1 MGRLGLMLWLG
12 GGVLFGQ
19 DVESLHQFNAFL
31 KPTNR
36 LTIQSHLRLRTNENV
51 SSFFQV
57 RGGPIAFFAV
67 KPRVSLI
74 GGYYYIGQSNR
85 TSEEVN
91 GFHRAF
97 GGVQVGIFKTPKL
110 TLESRTLVERFV
122 LTPSG
127 NFTRGR
133 QRLML
138 QKQGKGVLP
147 YFSVE
152 GLVAQQRGTVRVT
165 VGILKQV
172 SPKLQ
177 LLMGYEMR
185 QYTNGR
191 VGHVLV
197 SNLQFVQLRPR

>member
-1 MGRLGLMLWLG
+1 MA
-12 GGVLFGQ
+12 Q
-19 DVESLHQFNAFL
+19 DVESLHQFNAFF
-31 KPTNR
+31 KPTDK
-36 LTIQSHLRLRTNENV
+36 LTVQSHLRVRTNENI

-57 RGGPIAFFAV
+57 RGGPIAYFAV

-74 GGYYYIGQSNR
+74 GGYYFIGQASR
-85 TSEEVN
+85 VHDDIDE
-91 GFHRAF
+91 FHRAF
-97 GGVQVGIFKTPKL
+97 GGVSVALLKKPKF

-122 LTPSG
+122 ATPSG
-127 NFTRGR
+127 NFIRGR
-133 QRLML
+133 QRLMV
-138 QKQGKGVLP
+138 QKQGKGLLP

-152 GLVAQQRGTVRVT
+152 GLAVAHRGTVRVG
-165 VGILKQV
+165 VGILQQV

-197 SNLQFVQLRPR
+197 SNLQFVQQRPR